1 MSCKEMEV
9 YTFTDESVK
18 NALSNLI
25 LIQADVTLNDTIDQA
40 LMRELDVFGP
50 PTIIFFNRNGRRQK
64 GYEIVG
70 YMKAK
75 EFAEHVNE
83 ALNVPETEAFE

>member
-1 MSCKEMEV
+1 
-9 YTFTDESVK
+9 
-18 NALSNLI
+18 
-25 LIQADVTLNDTIDQA
+25 
-40 LMRELDVFGP
+40 MREFDVFGP
-50 PTIIFFNRNGRRQK
+50 PTIIFFDHNGKRQK

-83 ALNVPETEAFE
+83 AIYVPEDNSI

>member
-1 MSCKEMEV
+1 MLKQNRELLDHPLYASSL
-9 YTFTDESVK
+9 SVLR
-18 NALSNLI
+18 A
-25 LIQADVTLNDTIDQA
+25 TYWRNDTIDQV

-83 ALNVPETEAFE
+83 ALNVPEDRSI